1 MKFFKRYNLYWGH
14 SLDEAE
20 LQKCCVTY
28 DQAMRYI
35 SEYAK
40 ERDLGH
46 YFRTWE
52 MPSGNITVDYGSH
65 MMFFFLV
72 PTFDYTAVVTAFL
85 PSQFLSVQPAL

>member
-1 MKFFKRYNLYWGH
+1 MKIFKRYDLYWGP

-20 LQKCCVTY
+20 LKARRLTY
-28 DQAMRYI
+28 DQAMSRVY
-35 SEYAK
+35 EFAK
-40 ERDLGH
+40 ERDLGR

-72 PTFDYTAVVTAFL
+72 PTFNYTAIVTAL
-85 PSQFLSVQPAL
+85 SPEQLMSVQPAL